1 VRVVVVAHD
10 PKWIGKFHSEAT
22 IIGEALG
29 SVAVGIHHIGSTA
42 VPGIAAKPIIDILVE
57 ARSVVAIDENATSL
71 EACGYE
77 SMGEFGIPGRR
88 YFRKDNAAGVR
99 EYQIHAFAADSREV
113 ARHLSFRDLIFPR
126 EHGHRVKDLIMIR
139 NEVLDEQGKKEIQ
152 RGIQTRSGGLGFGAW
167 L

>member
-1 VRVVVVAHD
+1 MAHD

-113 ARHLSFRDLIFPR
+113 ARHLSFRDYLRSHPAVAEEYSQLKR
-126 EHGHRVKDLIMIR
+126 ELAVQHPDDIEAYMDGKASFIKAKERVALAW
-139 NEVLDEQGKKEIQ
+139 
-152 RGIQTRSGGLGFGAW
+152 RGSA
-167 L
+167 